1 MDFVINKIKLYYKCF
16 VKAAIDTIKHDG
28 IEHAG
33 YLSFLAILSLF
44 PFLVFI
50 FSFVSLINEV
60 YLGEE
65 LAHLII
71 AYLPH
76 VDGANLNIRIN
87 EITSGPPQKL
97 LTIAILG
104 AIWTASSSVEGL
116 KTILNRAYRV
126 HTPPAYLFRRFVSI
140 LQFLLIVSIIII
152 SMTFMLIIPIIKEA
166 LDGLPALQQLIGTA
180 KDLTIIRYSVSMTI
194 WLTIISSIYYF
205 IPNLKQKVRNIMPGA
220 IAVVILWSIISTLF
234 SIYISNFD
242 QVNLIYGGLAGI
254 IVALLFFYLLS
265 MVLIFG
271 AEFNYALEKATG
283 FDFKEKVKAKTNYKK
298 KKRQKRSK

>member
-1 MDFVINKIKLYYKCF
+1 MDFVTNKIKLYYKCF
-16 VKAAIDTIKHDG
+16 VKAAIDTIRHDG

-44 PFLVFI
+44 PFLVLF

-65 LAHLII
+65 LAKIII
-71 AYLPH
+71 AFLPH
-76 VDGANLNIRIN
+76 VDGAHLDTRIE
-87 EITSGPPQKL
+87 EITSGPPEKF

-126 HTPPAYLFRRFVSI
+126 NTPPSYLLRRFVSI
-140 LQFLLIVSIIII
+140 MQFLLIVSIIII
-152 SMTFMLIIPIIKEA
+152 SMTFMLIIPVIKEA
-166 LDGLPALQQLIGTA
+166 LDGMPALQQLIGTA

-194 WLTIISSIYYF
+194 WLTIISAIYYF
-205 IPNLKQKVRNIMPGA
+205 IPNLKQRIRNIMPGA
-220 IAVVILWSIISTLF
+220 IAVVVLWSVISTVF
-234 SIYISNFD
+234 SIYISNFE
-242 QVNLIYGGLAGI
+242 QVNLIYGSLAGI

-283 FDFKEKVKAKTNYKK
+283 FDFKEKITAKASSSKK
-298 KKRQKRSK
+298 KQ